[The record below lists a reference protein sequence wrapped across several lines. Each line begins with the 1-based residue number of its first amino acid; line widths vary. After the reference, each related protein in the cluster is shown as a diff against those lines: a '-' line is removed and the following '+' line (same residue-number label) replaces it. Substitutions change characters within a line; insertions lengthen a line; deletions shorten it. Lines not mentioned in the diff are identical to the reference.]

1 MNNKPITS
9 RVQHNSKGGMVRE
22 PLLNVGSVAKQK
34 LEDATKEGDQLS
46 LNPNQSYVV
55 KDNKIKIKTA
65 GKPGKT
71 VLYSDLPEDQ
81 RAAARAYNEKMFG
94 THNPTKKGLTNNTT
108 GGTADKF
115 DDIPSSTPGTSGTP
129 DEPEKRG
136 DAFTSY
142 QQRNVLRKGE
152 VTNRKSKKGGK
163 KELREEKKQLKAG
176 LKAATGANFFQ
187 RTFGTGEKGKEYR
200 ENVKRFNKGQYK
212 DIAVK
217 DGDVSKFGFSADEA
231 TSKKQ
236 IALGD
241 GFDLNKYNK
250 AAGDHIQKQTA
261 QGIRGKSTMEQT
273 RTGGT
278 NDNRVVTKEA
288 KKGTPGTGGTSSES
302 TPATDENKKKYGIQ
316 MQRGYKQAPK
326 SMAMKA
332 LIGNQKNLPDALKAK
347 ILKAPESSAK
357 NYKKGY
363 YGK

>member
-1 MNNKPITS
+1 
-9 RVQHNSKGGMVRE
+9 MVRE

-55 KDNKIKIKTA
+55 KDNKIKIKTK
-65 GKPGKT
+65 GKDAKT
-71 VLYSDLPEDQ
+71 IYTPPKRTAEGDAAYEALTPEQ
-81 RAAARAYNEKMFG
+81 RRAQDAKWRKM
-94 THNPTKKGLTNNTT
+94 NTKVTP
-108 GGTADKF
+108 GTADTF
-115 DDIPSSTPGTSGTP
+115 DDIPSSTPGTPGTP

-152 VTNRKSKKGGK
+152 VTNRKSKKSGK
-163 KELREEKKQLKAG
+163 KELKEEKKQLKAG

-187 RTFGTGEKGKEYR
+187 RTFGTGEKGKEYK
-200 ENVKRFNKGQYK
+200 ENVKRFNKGQYE

-231 TSKKQ
+231 TSKKK
-236 IALGD
+236 IALGE

-288 KKGTPGTGGTSSES
+288 KKGTPGTEGTSKKY
-302 TPATDENKKKYGIQ
+302 TDATDENKKNFGIE
-316 MQRGYKQAPK
+316 MRRGYKQAPK